1 MPAAPAT
8 IPANQP
14 GAGKP
19 FEAAEHRGRALL
31 GGLGREWRRASWVVR
46 LSVICLGLFYLFAA
60 ASPFLAPYDPTHQYR
75 ELPDCPPMRLHLASS
90 SEWQRG
96 FFYAHPMR
104 IADAQARIFAPDLM
118 HKTFVRFF
126 HRGHLFTT
134 DSAKVPYFT
143 MGSDGLGRDLF
154 SRIVYGA
161 RVSMCVGLIGVLISF
176 SLGITVGAFSG
187 YIGGLVDNLIMR
199 WSEIEMSL
207 PSFYFLLALAAVIPS
222 GLSTVVT
229 FFLIV
234 AIMSFIS
241 WAGFARIIRGMAASV
256 RTRPYVEAARA
267 LGASRTRVLFLHIV
281 PSVLG
286 YAIVAATLSIPGF
299 ILGESALSLL
309 GLGIQE
315 PAASWGNLLAQAQD
329 VQSLARYPW
338 ILIPGAFIFLSVMSF
353 NFLGDYLRDRL
364 DPGNVR

>member
-1 MPAAPAT
+1 MAAAHAT
-8 IPANQP
+8 IPGTRGANGEP
-14 GAGKP
+14 AP
-19 FEAAEHRGRALL
+19 SASRLRALGAAL
-31 GGLGREWRRASWVVR
+31 AREWRRAPWVVR
-46 LSVICLGLFYLFAA
+46 LSVICLVAFYLLAA
-60 ASPFLAPYDPTHQYR
+60 ASPFVAPYDPTHQYR
-75 ELPDCPPMRLHLASS
+75 NLPDCPPMRLHLAPPAQ
-90 SEWQRG
+90 WAHG

-104 IADAQARIFAPDLM
+104 MVDTEARIFAPDRTR
-118 HKTFVRFF
+118 KTFVRLF
-126 HRGHLFTT
+126 HHGHLFTT
-134 DSAKVPYFT
+134 ESPDEPYFL

-176 SLGITVGAFSG
+176 SLGIVVGAFSG
-187 YIGGLVDNLIMR
+187 YVGGLTDNLIMR

-222 GLSTVVT
+222 GVSTVMT
-229 FFLIV
+229 FLMIV

-256 RTRPYVEAARA
+256 RSRPYVEAARA
-267 LGASRTRVLFLHIV
+267 LGASRRRVLFRHVI

-338 ILIPGAFIFLSVMSF
+338 ILIPGVFIFLTVMSF
-353 NFLGDYLRDRL
+353 NFMGDYLRDRI
-364 DPGNVR
+364 DPGQLR